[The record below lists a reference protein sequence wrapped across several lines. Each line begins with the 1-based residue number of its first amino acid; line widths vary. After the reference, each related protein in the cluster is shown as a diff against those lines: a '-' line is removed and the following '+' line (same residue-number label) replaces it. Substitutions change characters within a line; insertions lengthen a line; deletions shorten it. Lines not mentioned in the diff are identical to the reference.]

1 MSTGADTS
9 VRGHIDAKMRRVDR
23 KGGDQTAN
31 IEKVTKVEPV
41 VSSNPPKIRLFPS
54 AFFNNIGQNRNF
66 GPSKCPPRSR
76 RSDRPGTTI
85 ALPRVVDINRQ

>member
-1 MSTGADTS
+1 MSAGADTS

-41 VSSNPPKIRLFPS
+41 ASSNPPKISLFPS
-54 AFFNNIGQNRNF
+54 AFFNNIGHYL
-66 GPSKCPPRSR
+66 PVTVPKYPP
-76 RSDRPGTTI
+76 
-85 ALPRVVDINRQ
+85 